1 MGSGSVDDV
10 IVKKR
15 GRKRK
20 SVTVAA
26 ADEENKASKVART
39 FAGDYGPQIGYSLE
53 LWKKNSKVLDRAPV
67 ADTSTGN
74 PMEWSVAEVSSFV
87 GKITS
92 DEKTIEKFHGQEIDG
107 ATFVCLC
114 QEDLLHLMNI
124 KMGIA
129 IKIYNRILHLR
140 EEILLKFIKI

>member
-1 MGSGSVDDV
+1 M
-10 IVKKR
+10 KKR

-20 SVTVAA
+20 AVIITNVAA
-26 ADEENKASKVART
+26 TADEEQKAFKVATT
-39 FAGDYGPQIGYSLE
+39 FASDYGPQIGYSLE

-67 ADTSTGN
+67 ADMSTGN
-74 PMEWSVAEVSSFV
+74 PMEWSVAEVSSFIQ
-87 GKITS
+87 KITN
-92 DEKTIEKFHGQEIDG
+92 DAKTVEKFQAQEIDG

>member
-1 MGSGSVDDV
+1 M
-10 IVKKR
+10 KKR

-20 SVTVAA
+20 AA

-39 FAGDYGPQIGYSLE
+39 FVGDYGPQIGYSLE

-87 GKITS
+87 QKITS
-92 DEKTIEKFHGQEIDG
+92 DAKTIEKFQGQEIDG
-107 ATFVCLC
+107 STFVCLC
-114 QEDLLHLMNI
+114 QEDLLHLMKI